1 MLTIPFL
8 GNQAKGILSAYETFP
23 RDKRKTTSQKDVVTW
38 FHLHL
43 STTKKSRKPQTS
55 YIVATVLCLHK
66 SKEVVLNQPTLR
78 PSHQPALALKVYPCS
93 TRLRK
98 LL

>member
-1 MLTIPFL
+1 MLTIPFWGTKQKECYQL
-8 GNQAKGILSAYETFP
+8 MRLFF

-43 STTKKSRKPQTS
+43 STTKKSRKPQIS

-66 SKEVVLNQPTLR
+66 SKEGVLNQPTLR
-78 PSHQPALALKVYPCS
+78 PSHQPALALKV
-93 TRLRK
+93 
-98 LL
+98 